1 MKDIQL
7 YQQILGLVA
16 PWQVESVALKP
27 KEREIEVRVTFAETL
42 WACPQC
48 QKRMEVHD
56 YEERRWRHLDS
67 CQFKTVLV
75 SRVPIVRCP
84 EHGSQTVA
92 VPWAEKYDR
101 FSRLFERLA
110 IDVMLECSISGACEI
125 LGISW
130 DEADGI
136 KQRAVKRGL
145 ARKTPK
151 VMARLCVDEKGMGHG
166 QRARRLEFQ
175 AFRR

>member
-1 MKDIQL
+1 MKDLQL
-7 YQQILGLVA
+7 YQQILGLVV

-75 SRVPIVRCP
+75 SRVCAPVI
-84 EHGSQTVA
+84 GAA
-92 VPWAEKYDR
+92 VS
-101 FSRLFERLA
+101 FMLFH
-110 IDVMLECSISGACEI
+110 SGWPARI
-125 LGISW
+125 FFTPTANPRDLLPP
-130 DEADGI
+130 A
-136 KQRAVKRGL
+136 ALLKRSS
-145 ARKTPK
+145 
-151 VMARLCVDEKGMGHG
+151 
-166 QRARRLEFQ
+166 RAR
-175 AFRR
+175 